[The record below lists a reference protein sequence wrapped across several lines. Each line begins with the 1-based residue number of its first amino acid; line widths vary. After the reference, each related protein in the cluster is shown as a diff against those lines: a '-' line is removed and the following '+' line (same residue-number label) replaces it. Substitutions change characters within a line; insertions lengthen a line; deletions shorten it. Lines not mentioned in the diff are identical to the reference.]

1 MMMMMMMMTDNSS
14 GDDVVT
20 MTMIKIAFCRWAGSE
35 LPQASSLCFKARL
48 RCK

>member
-20 MTMIKIAFCRWAGSE
+20 MTMIKIAFCRWAASE
-35 LPQASSLCFKARL
+35 LPQASVLKRG
-48 RCK
+48 

>member
-35 LPQASSLCFKARL
+35 LPQASVLKRG
-48 RCK
+48 

>member
-1 MMMMMMMMTDNSS
+1 MMMMMMMMMTDNSS

-35 LPQASSLCFKARL
+35 LPQASVLKRG
-48 RCK
+48 

>member
-1 MMMMMMMMTDNSS
+1 MMMMMMTDNNS

-35 LPQASSLCFKARL
+35 LPQASVLKQG
-48 RCK
+48 

>member
-1 MMMMMMMMTDNSS
+1 MMMMMMMMMTDNNS

-35 LPQASSLCFKARL
+35 LPQASVLKRG
-48 RCK
+48 

>member
-1 MMMMMMMMTDNSS
+1 MMMKMMMTDNNS

-35 LPQASSLCFKARL
+35 LPQASVLKRG
-48 RCK
+48 

>member
-1 MMMMMMMMTDNSS
+1 MMMMMMMTDNNS

-35 LPQASSLCFKARL
+35 LPQASVLKRG
-48 RCK
+48 

>member
-1 MMMMMMMMTDNSS
+1 MMMMMMMMTDNNS

-35 LPQASSLCFKARL
+35 LPQASVLKRG
-48 RCK
+48 

>member
-1 MMMMMMMMTDNSS
+1 MMMMMMMTDNSS

-35 LPQASSLCFKARL
+35 LPQASVLKRG
-48 RCK
+48 

>member
-1 MMMMMMMMTDNSS
+1 MMMMMMMMTDNNS

-35 LPQASSLCFKARL
+35 LPQASVLKGG
-48 RCK
+48 